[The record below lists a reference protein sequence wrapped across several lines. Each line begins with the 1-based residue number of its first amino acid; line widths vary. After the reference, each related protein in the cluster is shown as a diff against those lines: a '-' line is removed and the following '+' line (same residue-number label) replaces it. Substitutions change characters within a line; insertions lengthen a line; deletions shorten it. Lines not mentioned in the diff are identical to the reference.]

1 MSWVTVYKFAWGL
14 LAVIAIVALICL
26 FLPKVYH
33 FQDLQKKRDELRKLN
48 AEKQAMIR
56 DRQQKQ
62 EKFRS
67 DPAFVER
74 TAREM
79 GMVKPNETIFKFT
92 NGPAATETNAPR

>member
-1 MSWVTVYKFAWGL
+1 M
-14 LAVIAIVALICL
+14 IAIVALICL

-33 FQDLQKKRDELRKLN
+33 FQYLQERRDELRRQN
-48 AEKQAMIR
+48 AEKQAMIQ

-92 NGPAATETNAPR
+92 NGPTATETNRP

>member
-1 MSWVTVYKFAWGL
+1 
-14 LAVIAIVALICL
+14 
-26 FLPKVYH
+26 
-33 FQDLQKKRDELRKLN
+33 
-48 AEKQAMIR
+48 MIQ

-92 NGPAATETNAPR
+92 NGPTATETNRP